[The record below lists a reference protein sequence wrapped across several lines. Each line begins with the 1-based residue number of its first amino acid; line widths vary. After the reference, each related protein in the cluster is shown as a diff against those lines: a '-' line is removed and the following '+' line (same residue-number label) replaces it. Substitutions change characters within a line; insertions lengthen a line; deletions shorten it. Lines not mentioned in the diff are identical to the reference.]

1 MKLVDLS
8 GLEPP
13 RYYDFPPAPQA
24 GAYCQFRHRSIE
36 IDEGFG
42 TRTQSCVYLRW
53 CFPHLY
59 VRTTG
64 IGCPDRVICPLSWR
78 TKMLPCLLLAGSS
91 AFVTAKR
98 TAIHHASPVP
108 SLINGRGRR
117 SRTFAFS
124 SQNWR
129 AAVIPH
135 PDMKGLSQATCLRHT
150 LMMLPSRHDW
160 ESDPFVWG
168 IEHPLHIF
176 VRPFFG
182 AN

>member
-1 MKLVDLS
+1 MFGSGEGTRTHTVHALNVPPPAKLGYTTTFEIGTGEGTRTPTARSLKPLPPAKLGYTGILKLVDLS

-78 TKMLPCLLLAGSS
+78 TKMLPYLLLAGSS
-91 AFVTAKR
+91 AFVTAER

-108 SLINGRGRR
+108 SLINGRR
-117 SRTFAFS
+117 
-124 SQNWR
+124 
-129 AAVIPH
+129 
-135 PDMKGLSQATCLRHT
+135 
-150 LMMLPSRHDW
+150 
-160 ESDPFVWG
+160 
-168 IEHPLHIF
+168 
-176 VRPFFG
+176 
-182 AN
+182 

>member
-1 MKLVDLS
+1 MVDLR

-24 GAYCQFRHRSIE
+24 GACCQFRHRSIE

-78 TKMLPCLLLAGSS
+78 TKMLPYLLLAGSS

-108 SLINGRGRR
+108 SLKW
-117 SRTFAFS
+117 SE
-124 SQNWR
+124 WR
-129 AAVIPH
+129 DSNPRHSAPKADALARLSYTPFEKVFPMGLEPIHQGARCHQTRVVFKPH
-135 PDMKGLSQATCLRHT
+135 FC
-150 LMMLPSRHDW
+150 
-160 ESDPFVWG
+160 
-168 IEHPLHIF
+168 
-176 VRPFFG
+176 
-182 AN
+182 